1 MIGKEVV
8 NNRPVC
14 LAEVLEILEKRSK
27 EEELKY
33 EQRLDF
39 DYAQKFCKL
48 KAKKASKL
56 LEKLT
61 SLGLTLY
68 QAVLLVDLMP
78 EKEEEINLIFAKEKN
93 KPDEKVTSQILELL
107 DQFRE

>member
-48 KAKKASKL
+48 KA
-56 LEKLT
+56 
-61 SLGLTLY
+61 
-68 QAVLLVDLMP
+68 
-78 EKEEEINLIFAKEKN
+78 
-93 KPDEKVTSQILELL
+93 
-107 DQFRE
+107 